1 MAGDFI
7 KLTRNDDTATH
18 VQDLLALVRS
28 MRAAYD
34 QASKV
39 KETMSHMHDGQ
50 DFSALE
56 TNYGV
61 PTGQG
66 QAVFDLVNGALG
78 SMTGTFQVDDAKELT
93 ERVG

>member
-1 MAGDFI
+1 MAGNFI
-7 KLTRNDDTATH
+7 KLVRNVDTATH
-18 VQDLLALVRS
+18 VQDLLTTVRTL
-28 MRAAYD
+28 RTAYEHL
-34 QASKV
+34 AKV
-39 KETMSHMHDGQ
+39 KETMNRMHDGE

-56 TNYGV
+56 ENYGV

-78 SMTGTFQVDDAKELT
+78 SMNGTFQVDDAKELI